1 MKIVQ
6 GNVRRQGGNTLL
18 GLIIGLIIGLGIA
31 VAVALVINK
40 SSTPFTNKGGK
51 AEKAELTPAQLQ
63 DPNKPLYGNK
73 EATKEAAKEVAA
85 DAAKVAEHVQA
96 AENKVVESKPAA
108 TNPTPVANAPT
119 PTASKPTE
127 APASASAAIDDK
139 YVYFLQIGAFR
150 EQADAESTRAK
161 LALLGFE
168 ARINEKPGEANLY
181 RVRMGPFNQLDTMN
195 RIRGKLSE
203 NGVEAVVIRTSK

>member
-1 MKIVQ
+1 MKFFQ
-6 GNVRRQGGNTLL
+6 LTTKWSAKRQRGNTLL
-18 GLIIGLIIGLGIA
+18 GLIIGLVIGLGIA

-51 AEKAELTPAQLQ
+51 TEKADLTSAQLQ

-73 EATKEAAKEVAA
+73 EVTKEAAKEVAA
-85 DAAKVAEHVQA
+85 DAAKVAERSQA
-96 AENKVVESKPAA
+96 PDVKPVDSKPVAA
-108 TNPTPVANAPT
+108 SGAVATPVKQAEGT
-119 PTASKPTE
+119 S
-127 APASASAAIDDK
+127 ASAAAIDDK
-139 YVYFLQIGAFR
+139 YIYFLQVGAFH

-181 RVRMGPFNQLDTMN
+181 RVRIGPFNQVDTMN
-195 RIRGKLSE
+195 RIRTKLSE
-203 NGVEAVVIRTSK
+203 NGVEAVIVRASK

>member
-1 MKIVQ
+1 MKFFQKTVKYQ
-6 GNVRRQGGNTLL
+6 HGNTLL

-40 SSTPFTNKGGK
+40 SATPFTNKGGK
-51 AEKAELTPAQLQ
+51 TEKADLTAAQLQ

-73 EATKEAAKEVAA
+73 EVTKEAAKEVAA

-96 AENKVVESKPAA
+96 NDVKALDAKPASTTAVTAPVPAKAADTAAA
-108 TNPTPVANAPT
+108 TP
-119 PTASKPTE
+119 
-127 APASASAAIDDK
+127 SAAAIDDK

-150 EQADAESTRAK
+150 EQADAESARAK

-168 ARINEKPGEANLY
+168 ARINEKPGETNLY

-195 RIRGKLSE
+195 RIRTKLSE
-203 NGVEAVVIRTSK
+203 NGVEAVVVRTSK